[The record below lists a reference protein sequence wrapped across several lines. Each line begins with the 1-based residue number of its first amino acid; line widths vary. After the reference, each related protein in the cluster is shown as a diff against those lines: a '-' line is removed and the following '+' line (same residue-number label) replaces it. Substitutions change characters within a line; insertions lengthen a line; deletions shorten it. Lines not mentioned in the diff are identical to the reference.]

1 MKVEVIMPQMGE
13 SIAEGTVTKWLKKP
27 GDRVRRDEPLFEIST
42 DKVDAEIP
50 SPAEGVLAEILVQEG
65 ETVPI
70 QTVVA
75 RIETDQEAVEPTP
88 RETKAHI
95 AQAEGATAAQPLTP
109 EPTRA
114 APPPP
119 EEEPSPMREVIIP
132 PLPWEKQK
140 KEIRLTIPAE
150 RVASGRKAVR
160 SSPAVEKLAQEYGL
174 DLTQIEGTGRGG
186 RVTKRDVLRYLEEH
200 AIAPEGPVRPQPVEA
215 PPPEKPELETPLYP
229 PYLPGERVEI
239 VPMSVMRKKIAEH
252 MVYSKRVAPHVTT
265 FFEIDMTRVSRLR
278 EHLQA
283 DFEQR
288 HGVKLTYL
296 PFIIQACVSALKAFP
311 ILNAS
316 IAGDKIVYKKDI
328 NIGIAVALDWGL
340 IVPVIKNADTLSLVG
355 LAKAVHDLATRA
367 RNKQL
372 KPEEVQ
378 GGTFTITNPGVFGS
392 LFGTP
397 VINQPQ
403 VAILGIGRITKR
415 PVVVEDDAI
424 AIRAMAYF
432 SLSFDH
438 RLIDGAIADQFMA
451 HVKRT
456 LESFELTGI

>member
-27 GDRVRRDEPLFEIST
+27 GEHVRRDEPLFEIST

-50 SPAEGVLAEILVQEG
+50 SPAEGVLSEILVPEG

-75 RIETDQEAVEPTP
+75 YIETDKEAVEAPGREVSARPEHP
-88 RETKAHI
+88 REPARI
-95 AQAEGATAAQPLTP
+95 EAPQ
-109 EPTRA
+109 
-114 APPPP
+114 PPPP
-119 EEEPSPMREVIIP
+119 SEGPSAMREIIIP
-132 PLPWEKQK
+132 PHPWEKQK
-140 KEIRLTIPAE
+140 KELRLTIPAE
-150 RVASGRKAVR
+150 RVATERKAAR
-160 SSPAVEKLAQEYGL
+160 SSPVVQKLAEEYGI

-186 RVTKRDVLRYLEEH
+186 RVTKRDVLRYLEERAAAEPH
-200 AIAPEGPVRPQPVEA
+200 ARPQPMER
-215 PPPEKPELETPLYP
+215 PPEETTPLYP
-229 PYLPGERVEI
+229 PYLPGERIEI

-265 FFEIDMTRVSRLR
+265 FFEIDMTRIVRLR
-278 EHLQA
+278 EHLRA

-311 ILNAS
+311 LLNAS
-316 IAGDKIVYKKDI
+316 VSEDKIIYKKDI
-328 NIGIAVALDWGL
+328 NIGIAVALEWGL
-340 IVPVIKNADTLSLVG
+340 IVPVIKNADALSLVG
-355 LAKAVHDLATRA
+355 LARAVQDLATRA

-397 VINQPQ
+397 VIHQPQ

-415 PVVVEDDAI
+415 PVVLDEDAL

-438 RLIDGAIADQFMA
+438 RIIDGAVADQFMA
-451 HVKRT
+451 HVKRV
-456 LESFELTGI
+456 LESFEPTGI

>member
-27 GDRVRRDEPLFEIST
+27 GDYVRRDEPLFEIST

-50 SPAEGVLAEILVQEG
+50 SPAEGTLSEILVPEG

-75 RIETDQEAVEPTP
+75 YIETDAEAAERTVAEPTP
-88 RETKAHI
+88 HPPQERAAPKESARESA
-95 AQAEGATAAQPLTP
+95 PV
-109 EPTRA
+109 

-119 EEEPSPMREVIIP
+119 EEGPSPLREVVIP
-132 PLPWEKQK
+132 PHPWEKEK
-140 KEIRLTIPAE
+140 REIRLTIPAE
-150 RVASGRKAVR
+150 RVVTERKAVR
-160 SSPAVEKLAQEYGL
+160 SSPVVEKLAQEYGL

-186 RVTKRDVLRYLEEH
+186 RVTKRDVLRYLEER
-200 AIAPEGPVRPQPVEA
+200 AAAERPHPVEA
-215 PPPEKPELETPLYP
+215 PPSEMPEPETPLYP

-239 VPMSVMRKKIAEH
+239 VPMTVMRKKIAEH
-252 MVYSKRVAPHVTT
+252 MAYSKRIAPHVTT

-278 EHLQA
+278 EQLQA

-296 PFIIQACVSALKAFP
+296 PFIIHACVSALKAFP

-316 IAGDKIVYKKDI
+316 LAGDKIVYKKDI
-328 NIGIAVALDWGL
+328 NIGVAVALDWGL

-355 LAKAVHDLATRA
+355 LAKAVQDLATRA

-397 VINQPQ
+397 VIHQPQ
-403 VAILGIGRITKR
+403 VAILGVGRITKR

-438 RLIDGAIADQFMA
+438 RLIDGAVADQFMA

-456 LESFELTGI
+456 LESFELTGS

>member
-27 GDRVRRDEPLFEIST
+27 GEYVRRDEPLFEIST

-50 SPAEGVLAEILVQEG
+50 APAEGVLAEILVSEG

-75 RIETDQEAVEPTP
+75 YIETDKEAAAPTVVEAPPREPKEAPKEPTP
-88 RETKAHI
+88 EPARVAP
-95 AQAEGATAAQPLTP
+95 ATAEESPL
-109 EPTRA
+109 
-114 APPPP
+114 
-119 EEEPSPMREVIIP
+119 REVLIP
-132 PLPWEKQK
+132 PHPWEKQK
-140 KEIRLTIPAE
+140 QEIRITVPEE
-150 RVASGRKAVR
+150 RLQRKAVR
-160 SSPAVEKLAQEYGL
+160 SSPVVEKLAQEYGL
-174 DLTQIEGTGRGG
+174 DLTHIEGTGRGG
-186 RVTKRDVLRYLEEH
+186 RVTKRDVLRYLEER
-200 AIAPEGPVRPQPVEA
+200 AASSPQARPQPVEA
-215 PPPEKPELETPLYP
+215 PAPEELDREAPLYP

-265 FFEIDMTRVSRLR
+265 VFEIDMTRVSRLR
-278 EHLQA
+278 EQLQA
-283 DFEQR
+283 EFEQR

-296 PFIIQACVSALKAFP
+296 PFIIHACVSALKVFP
-311 ILNAS
+311 LLNAS

-397 VINQPQ
+397 VIHQPQ
-403 VAILGIGRITKR
+403 VAILGVGRIAKR
-415 PVVVEDDAI
+415 PVALEDDAI

-438 RLIDGAIADQFMA
+438 RLIDGAVADQFMG
-451 HVKRT
+451 HIKQR

>member
-27 GDRVRRDEPLFEIST
+27 GEHVRRDEPLFEIST

-50 SPAEGVLAEILVQEG
+50 SPAEGVLAEVLVHEG

-75 RIETDQEAVEPTP
+75 YIETDKEAVEAPPREVSERATPVAEATP
-88 RETKAHI
+88 RRE
-95 AQAEGATAAQPLTP
+95 PTP
-109 EPTRA
+109 EPARVAPSA
-114 APPPP
+114 A
-119 EEEPSPMREVIIP
+119 EEPSMREIIIP
-132 PLPWEKQK
+132 PHPWEKQK
-140 KEIRLTIPAE
+140 QEIRITIPAE
-150 RVASGRKAVR
+150 RLERKAVR
-160 SSPAVEKLAQEYGL
+160 SSPVVEKLAQEYGI

-186 RVTKRDVLRYLEEH
+186 RVTKRDVLRYLEER
-200 AIAPEGPVRPQPVEA
+200 AARPSEARPQPIEA
-215 PPPEKPELETPLYP
+215 PELETPLYP

-278 EHLQA
+278 DQLQP

-296 PFIIQACVSALKAFP
+296 PFIVQACVSALKAFP

-316 IAGDKIVYKKDI
+316 IADDKIVYKKDI
-328 NIGIAVALDWGL
+328 NIGIAVALEWGL
-340 IVPVIKNADTLSLVG
+340 IVPVIKNADALSLVG
-355 LAKAVHDLATRA
+355 LAKAIHDLATRA

-403 VAILGIGRITKR
+403 VAILGVGRIAKR

-438 RLIDGAIADQFMA
+438 RLIDGAVADQFMA
-451 HVKRT
+451 HIKRT
-456 LESFELTGI
+456 LESFELTGA

>member
-27 GDRVRRDEPLFEIST
+27 GDYVRRDEPLFEIST

-50 SPAEGVLAEILVQEG
+50 SPAEGVLAEVLVQEG

-75 RIETDQEAVEPTP
+75 YIETDKEAVEAPP
-88 RETKAHI
+88 REASER
-95 AQAEGATAAQPLTP
+95 AAPATEAAPPREPTP
-109 EPTRA
+109 EPTRV
-114 APPPP
+114 APPTT
-119 EEEPSPMREVIIP
+119 EASLMREVIIP
-132 PLPWEKQK
+132 PHPWEKQK
-140 KEIRLTIPAE
+140 QEIRITIPAE
-150 RVASGRKAVR
+150 RAERKAVR
-160 SSPAVEKLAQEYGL
+160 SSPVVEKLAQEYGI

-186 RVTKRDVLRYLEEH
+186 RVTKRDVLRYLEDRAARPSE
-200 AIAPEGPVRPQPVEA
+200 ARPQPVEA
-215 PPPEKPELETPLYP
+215 PPPEAPEPEMPLYP

-278 EHLQA
+278 EQLQP

-311 ILNAS
+311 LLNAS
-316 IAGDKIVYKKDI
+316 VAEDKIVYKKDI
-328 NIGIAVALDWGL
+328 NIGIAVALEWGL
-340 IVPVIKNADTLSLVG
+340 IVPVIKNADALSLVG

-397 VINQPQ
+397 VIHQPQ
-403 VAILGIGRITKR
+403 VAILGVGRITKR

-438 RLIDGAIADQFMA
+438 RLIDGAVADQFMA
-451 HVKRT
+451 HIKRT
-456 LESFELTGI
+456 LESFELTGV